1 MFLNK
6 VPELSHKGGMASA
19 IPGELAGYWL
29 AHKIGG
35 KLSWKK
41 LFEPAI
47 NLCTNGVKVTKI
59 LSNAIAE
66 NEKDI
71 RNSPELSRIYVDPIT
86 NRLYHANDVIKMPNL
101 AKTLK
106 IISEKGS
113 DAFYN
118 GELSKVIVQEN
129 NQNGIFGFINKKTS
143 LLVFFSK

>member
-1 MFLNK
+1 
-6 VPELSHKGGMASA
+6 MASG

-35 KLSWKK
+35 KIEWKK

-47 NLCTNGVKVTKI
+47 ALCTNGIRVTKV

-66 NEKDI
+66 NEIDI
-71 RNSPELSRIYVDPIT
+71 RNSVELSRIYVDPIT
-86 NRLYHANDVIKMPNL
+86 NRIYQENDVIKMPNL

-106 IISEKGS
+106 IVSEQGS

-118 GELSKVIVQEN
+118 GELTKVIVQEN
-129 NQNGIFGFINKKTS
+129 IENGTFGLLIKAFYSFFFKIIRIAYIFRRNMDN
-143 LLVFFSK
+143 